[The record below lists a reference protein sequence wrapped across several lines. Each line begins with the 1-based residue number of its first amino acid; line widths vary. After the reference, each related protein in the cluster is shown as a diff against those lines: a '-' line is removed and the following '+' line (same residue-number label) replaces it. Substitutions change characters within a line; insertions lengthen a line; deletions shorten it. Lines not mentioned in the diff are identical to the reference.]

1 MIDRWLRL
9 NTVSCCHGEALW
21 FFSLQPGE
29 KYLSSHMWQR
39 DGLGGNCPPR
49 GRVLLVWLLLCLSVS
64 PVAAGLIMP
73 CHLLLLCSPLSAAS
87 PPSLSVLHL
96 FSLCSHNSLDPS
108 PSYNPLFSQCA
119 LSPRSHILYRIA
131 LCSKPHSSS
140 VLWLHPITGPKMAF
154 FCQHSRPALKQ
165 IVHYN
170 SRRSRWSPHFEVWFI
185 QCHSAT

>member
-1 MIDRWLRL
+1 MAERWAGR
-9 NTVSCCHGEALW
+9 
-21 FFSLQPGE
+21 
-29 KYLSSHMWQR
+29 KLSSSWQ
-39 DGLGGNCPPR
+39 GFISLT
-49 GRVLLVWLLLCLSVS
+49 
-64 PVAAGLIMP
+64 
-73 CHLLLLCSPLSAAS
+73 
-87 PPSLSVLHL
+87 PSLSLGIAGGSGSNYAVSPPPPLFPSVCCGSALPVRPHL

-108 PSYNPLFSQCA
+108 PSYNPLFSQCS